1 MAQPT
6 PTLYAY
12 RVKEVDM
19 RKSPSEGYFVAEF
32 TGDGTTWTPVF
43 PWTFGS
49 EDEAMGEIA
58 NIVSEEAQFKARV
71 LANEVPIVRITSY
84 PRA

>member
-1 MAQPT
+1 MALPD

-19 RKSPSEGYFVAEF
+19 RRSPSEGYFVAEF
-32 TGDGTTWTPVF
+32 TGDGVNWTPVF
-43 PWTFGS
+43 PWTFQS
-49 EDEAMGEIA
+49 HDEAMGEIS

-71 LANEVPIVRITSY
+71 LANDTPIVRYTDY
-84 PRA
+84 PPA